1 MKEYL
6 FPIVQETAGRTIVI
20 DDVPETM
27 TVDNILAIINKTQ
40 GKPVIGPLNMGDI
53 TDFDFDDGTMTITIS
68 NNLPALAVGDKLL
81 VKCFTT
87 TESGGEDQ
95 HSKALAEFFGVTLL
109 QGYEFMQDTEVTDEL
124 EDIMQALDPELT
136 AEHAASITAE
146 AMQIINDDEEQS

>member
-27 TVDNILAIINKTQ
+27 TIDNILAIINKTQ

-68 NNLPALAVGDKLL
+68 NSLPALAVGDKLL

-87 TESGGEDQ
+87 TESGGGGITMMTAAEYAP
-95 HSKALAEFFGVTLL
+95 ALSALS
-109 QGYEFMQDTEVTDEL
+109 DAID
-124 EDIMQALDPELT
+124 ALD
-136 AEHAASITAE
+136 
-146 AMQIINDDEEQS
+146 EEESVES

>member
-6 FPIVQETAGRTIVI
+6 FPIVQETAGRTIVV

-68 NNLPALAVGDKLL
+68 NNLPALAAGDKLL

-87 TESGGEDQ
+87 TESGGGGITMMTDAEYQ
-95 HSKALAEFFGVTLL
+95 PALS
-109 QGYEFMQDTEVTDEL
+109 DL
-124 EDIMQALDPELT
+124 ENMLDDINVT
-136 AEHAASITAE
+136 AEN
-146 AMQIINDDEEQS
+146 Q

>member
-20 DDVPETM
+20 DVPETM
-27 TVDNILAIINKTQ
+27 TVDNILAIINKTK

-68 NNLPALAVGDKLL
+68 NNLPALAAGDKLL

-87 TESGGEDQ
+87 TESGGGGITMMTDAEYQ
-95 HSKALAEFFGVTLL
+95 PALS
-109 QGYEFMQDTEVTDEL
+109 DL
-124 EDIMQALDPELT
+124 ENMLDDINVT
-136 AEHAASITAE
+136 AEN
-146 AMQIINDDEEQS
+146 Q

>member
-53 TDFDFDDGTMTITIS
+53 TDFDFDDGTITITIS

-87 TESGGEDQ
+87 TESGGGGITMMTD
-95 HSKALAEFFGVTLL
+95 AEY
-109 QGYEFMQDTEVTDEL
+109 QP
-124 EDIMQALDPELT
+124 ALDDLAT
-136 AEHAASITAE
+136 KL
-146 AMQIINDDEEQS
+146 D